1 MDPDYHRRV
10 VESTPLARWGTPED
24 VARAAVFLASPDS
37 AFMTGQ
43 MLMIGGGVVM

>member
-1 MDPDYHRRV
+1 MRV
-10 VESTPLARWGTPED
+10 VESTPLGRWGTPED